1 MAAQDVLKKL
11 LASKMKGANPK
22 AAQALLAK
30 MKGRGGGKPQAR
42 GGKPQGKTVPGV
54 VGSKTM
60 PMPKG
65 GLPQGAKIVAPN
77 PSKPTAI
84 TPGAAAA
91 LKKRKRR

>member
-30 MKGRGGGKPQAR
+30 MKGRGGKPQAR
-42 GGKPQGKTVPGV
+42 GGKPQGKAAKGFI
-54 VGSKTM
+54 GSKAM
-60 PMPKG
+60 PMPEG

-77 PSKPTAI
+77 PSKPTAV
-84 TPGAAAA
+84 TPGAAAV